1 MAREKIPE
9 HTERAATFCR
19 NAKPEEKQY
28 ELIDSK
34 IPGLQLRVNPSGKK
48 AWALRY
54 SVGSGENLVKNR
66 LPLGLFPEVTV
77 TEARKAAQQ
86 AKSDITRGADPVG
99 ERKAEA
105 ERKIEQEKARV
116 REEASR
122 ITVAKYFETWMS
134 SEKPS
139 NRKGEGADLRR
150 RFEDDVLPVIGH
162 LEMKAVRRQHI
173 LAVTDAVLARK
184 TELHDMKRTANVVL
198 AELKQFFK
206 FAEAREVI
214 ELNPTL
220 HVEKSEAG
228 GTTESRNRTLDA
240 YEIRRLFKMLHTCS
254 LNRPAQLSFL
264 IMLSTLCRVGEFTM
278 ADWSEVDFDKREW
291 NVPGSHTKN
300 GKPIKINLS
309 LFALGLFEEL
319 HTITGHTPWVMPN
332 LRETGH
338 LDLKALTKHAHDRQ
352 RPEGA
357 KPLVGRTVETRSL
370 ASGSEPWT
378 PHDLRRSGA
387 TLMQQLEFI
396 PEVSERCLNHTE
408 DNKVKAAY
416 HRHSYQKEMKRAW
429 YALGEA
435 LDVITGPTGQ
445 AFLKDFANAEAAD
458 PDEQVGMLELVKKH
472 YKKPDE
478 RSQPA

>member
-86 AKSDITRGADPVG
+86 AKSDIARGSDPVG

-105 ERKIEQEKARV
+105 ERKIEEEKTKV
-116 REEASR
+116 LEEASK
-122 ITVAKYFETWMS
+122 ITVAMYFETWMS
-134 SEKPS
+134 SDKPG
-139 NRKGEGADLRR
+139 NRKDKGADLRR
-150 RFEDDVLPVIGH
+150 RFETDVLPIIGH

-184 TELHDMKRTANVVL
+184 TEQHDMRRTANVVL
-198 AELKQFFK
+198 AELKQFFRY
-206 FAEAREVI
+206 AEAREVI
-214 ELNPTL
+214 DFNPVA

-228 GTTESRNRTLDA
+228 GTIDSRDRILDPF
-240 YEIRRLFKMLHTCS
+240 EIRRLNKLLHACS
-254 LNRPAQLSFL
+254 LNRPAQLAYL
-264 IMLSTLCRVGEFTM
+264 IMLSTLCRVGEFTLGK
-278 ADWSEVDFDKREW
+278 WSKVNFEKREW
-291 NVPGSHTKN
+291 EIPGADTKN
-300 GKPIKINLS
+300 GKPITINLS
-309 LFALGLFEEL
+309 LFTLRLFEEL
-319 HTITGHTPWVMPN
+319 QTLTGHTEWLMPN
-332 LRETGH
+332 LKEKGH

-352 RPEGA
+352 RPEGT
-357 KPLVGRTVETRSL
+357 KPFKGRTVEIRSL
-370 ASGSEPWT
+370 ASGEKPWT

-387 TLMQQLEFI
+387 TMMQILGFY
-396 PEVSERCLNHTE
+396 PDVTERCLNHTE
-408 DNKVKAAY
+408 DNSVKSAY
-416 HRHSYQKEMKRAW
+416 HKHKFKQKMKGAW
-429 YALGEA
+429 YALGAAIE
-435 LDVITGPTGQ
+435 VITGPDGQ
-445 AFLKDFANAEAAD
+445 AFLDDYAKNEAAD
-458 PDEQVGMLELVKKH
+458 PCDYVEVLDIVEKY

-478 RSQPA
+478 LSEPA